1 MLVLVGTKK
10 AVSYAVKH
18 ITVTKRNTKLKE
30 RLKNGFAIQKAI
42 QNGEIDIEELT
53 KQLKEKGFDVVR

>member
-10 AVSYAVKH
+10 AVAYAVKH
-18 ITVTKRNTKLKE
+18 ITVTKRNTKLKG
-30 RLKNGFAIQKAI
+30 RLKNGSAIQKVI

-53 KQLKEKGFDVVR
+53 KQLKEKGFDVVG

>member
-10 AVSYAVKH
+10 AVAYAVKH

-30 RLKNGFAIQKAI
+30 RLKNGSAIQKAI

-53 KQLKEKGFDVVR
+53 KQLKEKGFDVVG

>member
-10 AVSYAVKH
+10 AVAYAVKH

-30 RLKNGFAIQKAI
+30 RLKNGSAIQKAI